1 MKTSLYKFFFLILT
15 IVCSIQINASNN
27 THVLRT
33 GLSGGGVF
41 NITPAD
47 CVMKSQLG
55 GSGAIALDYVFYK
68 SLNSIDLGLRTGV
81 NLGYTQAN
89 YHAEFSQQFT
99 NIDYL
104 NHHIDYTTSGI
115 VNIAQHQLHATI
127 PLMLAM
133 RAGGF
138 VWNIGLSLQANFL
151 QIGNQKLTNP
161 LVEAYYPAYNVT
173 VSNELIT
180 GQVPEDQLSIPLEKT
195 PTSLGCLVGTELGY
209 EHSINDKSAIGIMA
223 YLNIGVWNSLP
234 QAQNKSIIQ
243 VDPITDSKNPVPT
256 VTVNDAMRELL
267 TSYTPMQF
275 GLKLYYAFNL

>member
-115 VNIAQHQLHATI
+115 VDIAQHQLHATI

-151 QIGNQKLTNP
+151 
-161 LVEAYYPAYNVT
+161 
-173 VSNELIT
+173 
-180 GQVPEDQLSIPLEKT
+180 
-195 PTSLGCLVGTELGY
+195 
-209 EHSINDKSAIGIMA
+209 
-223 YLNIGVWNSLP
+223 
-234 QAQNKSIIQ
+234 II
-243 VDPITDSKNPVPT
+243 S
-256 VTVNDAMRELL
+256 
-267 TSYTPMQF
+267 
-275 GLKLYYAFNL
+275 